1 LSPHG
6 PESACG
12 DRPGHAEDEVE
23 VMMDAAI
30 KVLLVEDNPVDA
42 RIAAELL
49 GKNGAFELTHV
60 ARLSEAA
67 QQLSEQRFD
76 AVLLDLMLPD
86 SSGLAT
92 VDSVQERAPDVPIVV
107 YSGFGAEDVLFAREA
122 IRGGAQ
128 EFLPKSLASPVV
140 MQGDPRL
147 DRAQAAGA
155 APGPLRAP

>member
-1 LSPHG
+1 MSGHGAARTQWLSPHG

-107 YSGFGAEDVLFAREA
+107 YTAASGPRTCCSRAKRSAAAR
-122 IRGGAQ
+122 R
-128 EFLPKSLASPVV
+128 SSC
-140 MQGDPRL
+140 PRAWP
-147 DRAQAAGA
+147 R
-155 APGPLRAP
+155 RS

>member
-12 DRPGHAEDEVE
+12 DRPGLAEDEVE
-23 VMMDAAI
+23 VMMDATI

-49 GKNGAFELTHV
+49 GRNGAFGLTHV

-92 VDSVQERAPDVPIVV
+92 VDSVQERAPDADRGVQRLRGRGRAVRARSDPRRRAGVPAQD
-107 YSGFGAEDVLFAREA
+107 SG
-122 IRGGAQ
+122 
-128 EFLPKSLASPVV
+128 LAGRDAA
-140 MQGDPRL
+140 GDPRL
-147 DRAQAAGA
+147 DRAQAAGTA
-155 APGPLRAP
+155 QGPLRAP